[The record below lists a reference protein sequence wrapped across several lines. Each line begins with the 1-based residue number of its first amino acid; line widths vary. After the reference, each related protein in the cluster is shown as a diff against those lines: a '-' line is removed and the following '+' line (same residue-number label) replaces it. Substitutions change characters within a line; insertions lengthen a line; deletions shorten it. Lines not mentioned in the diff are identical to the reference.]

1 MATNIQFNLINS
13 IRVFIVR
20 VTARYPW
27 LYQTMLPKSGIR
39 DKLGFSKRTNQHGRC
54 LKNDVVSLKES
65 MVPVK
70 QKHGL
75 LKQVMIALLVTAVSL
90 SSTAQTGRVNLPE
103 LGNSASDVLSAS
115 EERKYAE
122 SLVRQMR
129 AYELLV
135 EDPLIS
141 DFFSD
146 MGFNLASRSDQPEAA
161 FTFLVLDQPVI
172 NAFAAPGG
180 VIALHSG
187 LILLADTQDEV
198 AGVLSHE
205 IAHITQLHMYRAFEK
220 GKTMNILAML
230 AMMGLILASGGDSD
244 VVTGAIVGSQA
255 AAAQAQINFTRH
267 NEVEADRVGIRT
279 LAASGYD
286 PQGMADFFSKM
297 GQTSRVN
304 GEGPPEFLRTHP
316 VSVNRI
322 AEAESRIQMMPPVE
336 ADEGRQF
343 YIVQARLRALL
354 EEDVNKAIKHF
365 NAELE
370 KPLSDARKNGNLYG
384 LAIAQQRNAEY
395 DKAEAVLSSLLEDE
409 PYRLAFQLQ
418 MANLQLARGHH
429 DQAIKSYADLY
440 HSFPGNQAIAL
451 EYGKAL
457 LDQNDPELA
466 ETASVVLRQQ
476 LVTRK
481 NDPALYALY
490 AQAANLAGDEIRS
503 TEAIAESYYQ
513 RGGTE
518 EAITQLESL
527 EKRPDL
533 DYYQR
538 ARVSARLM
546 ELRIEE
552 AEEDR

>member
-1 MATNIQFNLINS
+1 
-13 IRVFIVR
+13 
-20 VTARYPW
+20 
-27 LYQTMLPKSGIR
+27 
-39 DKLGFSKRTNQHGRC
+39 
-54 LKNDVVSLKES
+54 

-75 LKQVMIALLVTAVSL
+75 LKQILVAALIAAVSL
-90 SSTAQTGRVNLPE
+90 SSIAQTGRVNLPE
-103 LGNSASDVLSAS
+103 LGNSASNVLSNA
-115 EERKYAE
+115 EERENAE
-122 SLVRQMR
+122 SLIRQMR
-129 AYELLV
+129 AYELLI
-135 EDPLIS
+135 EDPLIN

-161 FTFLVLDQPVI
+161 FNFVVLDQDVI

-220 GKTMNILAML
+220 GKTMNIIAML
-230 AMMGLILASGGDSD
+230 AMMGLILASGGNGE
-244 VVTGAIVGSQA
+244 VITGAVMGAQA

-279 LAASGYD
+279 LAAAGYD

-297 GQTSRVN
+297 GQTSRAN

-322 AEAESRIQMMPPVE
+322 AEAESRIQNLPPVE
-336 ADEGRQF
+336 TAEGRQF

-354 EEDVNKAIKHF
+354 EKDPNKAIKHF
-365 NAELE
+365 KTELE
-370 KPLSDARKNGNLYG
+370 KPLTDARKNGNLYG
-384 LAIAQQRNAEY
+384 LAIARQRNAEY
-395 DKAEAVLSSLLEDE
+395 DKAGAILSDLLEKE
-409 PYRLAFQLQ
+409 PSRLAFQLQ
-418 MANLQLARGHH
+418 MADLHLKRGQHELAIS
-429 DQAIKSYADLY
+429 ALSDLY
-440 HSFPGNQAIAL
+440 HSFPGNKAIAL
-451 EYGKAL
+451 EYGRAL
-457 LDQNDPELA
+457 LEQNRPELA

-476 LVTRK
+476 LVK
-481 NDPALYALY
+481 GENDPALYALY
-490 AQAANLAGDEIRS
+490 AQAANLAGDEVRA

-518 EAITQLESL
+518 EAITQLERLTRQS
-527 EKRPDL
+527 DL

-538 ARVSARLM
+538 ARISARLM
-546 ELRIEE
+546 ELRIESGE
-552 AEEDR
+552 TNEQARND

>member
-1 MATNIQFNLINS
+1 
-13 IRVFIVR
+13 
-20 VTARYPW
+20 
-27 LYQTMLPKSGIR
+27 
-39 DKLGFSKRTNQHGRC
+39 
-54 LKNDVVSLKES
+54 

-75 LKQVMIALLVTAVSL
+75 LKQILVAALIAAVSL
-90 SSTAQTGRVNLPE
+90 SSIAQTGRVNLPE
-103 LGNSASDVLSAS
+103 LGNSASNVLSNA
-115 EERKYAE
+115 EEREYAE
-122 SLVRQMR
+122 SLIRQMR
-129 AYELLV
+129 AYELLI
-135 EDPLIS
+135 EDPLIN

-161 FTFLVLDQPVI
+161 FNFVVLDQDVI

-220 GKTMNILAML
+220 GKTMNIISML
-230 AMMGLILASGGDSD
+230 AMMGLILVSGGNGE
-244 VVTGAIVGSQA
+244 VITGAVMGAQA

-279 LAASGYD
+279 LATAGYD
-286 PQGMADFFSKM
+286 PQGMADFFSRM
-297 GQTSRVN
+297 GQTSRAN

-322 AEAESRIQMMPPVE
+322 AEAESRIQNLPPVE

-354 EEDVNKAIKHF
+354 EKDPNKAIKHF
-365 NAELE
+365 KTELD
-370 KPLSDARKNGNLYG
+370 KPLTDARKNGNLYG
-384 LAIAQQRNAEY
+384 LAIARQRNAEY
-395 DKAEAVLSSLLEDE
+395 DKAGAILSDLLEKE
-409 PYRLAFQLQ
+409 PSRLAFQLQ
-418 MANLQLARGHH
+418 MADLHLKRGQHELAIS
-429 DQAIKSYADLY
+429 ALSDLY
-440 HSFPGNQAIAL
+440 HSFPGNKAIAL
-451 EYGKAL
+451 EYGRAL
-457 LDQNDPELA
+457 LEQNRPELA

-476 LVTRK
+476 LVK
-481 NDPALYALY
+481 GENDPALYALY
-490 AQAANLAGDEIRS
+490 AQAANIAGDEVRA

-518 EAITQLESL
+518 EAITQLERLTRQS
-527 EKRPDL
+527 DL

-538 ARVSARLM
+538 ARISARLM
-546 ELRIEE
+546 ELRIESGE
-552 AEEDR
+552 TNEQARND

>member
-1 MATNIQFNLINS
+1 
-13 IRVFIVR
+13 
-20 VTARYPW
+20 
-27 LYQTMLPKSGIR
+27 
-39 DKLGFSKRTNQHGRC
+39 
-54 LKNDVVSLKES
+54 

-70 QKHGL
+70 QKHPL
-75 LKQVMIALLVTAVSL
+75 LKQFFIAVLIAAVSL
-90 SSTAQTGRVNLPE
+90 TSVAQTGRVNLPE
-103 LGNSASDVLSAS
+103 LGNSASDVLSNS

-122 SLVRQMR
+122 GLIRQMR

-135 EDPLIS
+135 EDPLIN

-161 FTFLVLDQPVI
+161 FTFVVLDQPVI

-187 LILLADTQDEV
+187 LILLAETQDEV

-220 GKTMNILAML
+220 GKTMNIIAML
-230 AMMGLILASGGDSD
+230 AMMGLIMASGGNGE
-244 VVTGAIVGSQA
+244 VITGAVIGAQA
-255 AAAQAQINFTRH
+255 ATAQAQINFTRH
-267 NEVEADRVGIRT
+267 NEIEADRVGIRT
-279 LAASGYD
+279 LSASGYD
-286 PQGMADFFSKM
+286 PQGMADFFEKM
-297 GQTSRVN
+297 SQTSRSN

-322 AEAESRIQMMPPVE
+322 AEAESRIQNLPAVK
-336 ADEGRQF
+336 AAEGRQF

-354 EEDVNKAIKHF
+354 EKDANKSIKHF
-365 NAELE
+365 TTELE
-370 KPLSDARKNGNLYG
+370 KPLTDASRNGNLYG
-384 LAIAQQRNAEY
+384 LAIARQKNAEY
-395 DKAEAVLSSLLEDE
+395 DEAETILSDLLEKE
-409 PYRLAFQLQ
+409 PSRLAFQLQ
-418 MANLQLARGHH
+418 MANLHLKQGRRELAIE
-429 DQAIKSYADLY
+429 AFAELY

-457 LDQNDPELA
+457 LDQAQPEMA
-466 ETASVVLRQQ
+466 ETASKVLKRQ
-476 LVTRK
+476 LANRK
-481 NDPALYALY
+481 TDPALYALY
-490 AQAANLAGDEIRS
+490 AQAANVAGDDVRS

-527 EKRPDL
+527 ARRSDL

-546 ELRIEE
+546 ELRIEVG
-552 AEEDR
+552 EEDKKDHKH

>member
-1 MATNIQFNLINS
+1 
-13 IRVFIVR
+13 
-20 VTARYPW
+20 
-27 LYQTMLPKSGIR
+27 
-39 DKLGFSKRTNQHGRC
+39 
-54 LKNDVVSLKES
+54 

-70 QKHGL
+70 RNSGFLTQ
-75 LKQVMIALLVTAVSL
+75 ILVSLAVVVVSL
-90 SSTAQTGRVNLPE
+90 SAGAQSGRVDLPE
-103 LGNSASDVLSAS
+103 LGNSASDILSTAD
-115 EERKYAE
+115 EREYAE
-122 SLVRQMR
+122 HLLRQMR

-146 MGFNLASRSDQPEAA
+146 MGYSLAANSDKPEAA
-161 FTFLVLDQPVI
+161 FTFVVIDQEVI

-205 IAHITQLHMYRAFEK
+205 IAHVTQLHMYRAFEK
-220 GKTMNILAML
+220 SRTMNIISML
-230 AMMGLILASGGDSD
+230 AMMGLILASGGDGD
-244 VVTGAIVGSQA
+244 VVSGAVVGAQA
-255 AAAQAQINFTRH
+255 VAAQAQINFTRH

-286 PQGMADFFSKM
+286 PQGMADFFQKM
-297 GQTSRVN
+297 AQSTRAN

-322 AEAESRIQMMPPVE
+322 AEAENRIHSMPPVQP
-336 ADEGRQF
+336 DEGRQF

-354 EEDVNKAIKHF
+354 ERDPNKAIEHF
-365 NAELE
+365 RSELD
-370 KPLSDARKNGNLYG
+370 KPLSPARRNGNQYG
-384 LAIAQQRNAEY
+384 LAIAMQRNTEYEEAE
-395 DKAEAVLSSLLEDE
+395 ELLSSLLEEE
-409 PYRLAFQLQ
+409 PNRLAFQLQ
-418 MANLQLARGHH
+418 MADLQRERGQHQ
-429 DQAIKSYADLY
+429 QAIDALDAL
-440 HSFPGNQAIAL
+440 HQVFPGNRAIAM
-451 EYGKAL
+451 EYARAL
-457 LDQNDPELA
+457 LEQDDPALA
-466 ETASVVLRQQ
+466 GTASTVLKQQ
-476 LVTRK
+476 LTTRK

-490 AQAANLAGDEIRS
+490 AQASSLAGDEIRA
-503 TEAIAESYYQ
+503 TEAIAESYYL

-527 EKRPDL
+527 EKRDDL

-546 ELRIEE
+546 ELRIEQKE
-552 AEEDR
+552 AG

>member
-1 MATNIQFNLINS
+1 
-13 IRVFIVR
+13 
-20 VTARYPW
+20 
-27 LYQTMLPKSGIR
+27 
-39 DKLGFSKRTNQHGRC
+39 
-54 LKNDVVSLKES
+54 

-75 LKQVMIALLVTAVSL
+75 LKQILVAALIAVVSL
-90 SSTAQTGRVNLPE
+90 SSIAQTGRVNLPE
-103 LGNSASDVLSAS
+103 LGNSASNVLSNA
-115 EERKYAE
+115 EEREYAE
-122 SLVRQMR
+122 SLIRQMR
-129 AYELLV
+129 AYELLI
-135 EDPLIS
+135 EDPLIN

-146 MGFNLASRSDQPEAA
+146 MGFNLVSRSDQPEAA
-161 FTFLVLDQPVI
+161 FSFVILDQDVI

-220 GKTMNILAML
+220 GKTMNIIAML
-230 AMMGLILASGGDSD
+230 AMMGLILASGGDGQ
-244 VVTGAIVGSQA
+244 VITGAVMGAQA

-279 LAASGYD
+279 LAAAGYD

-297 GQTSRVN
+297 GQTSRAN

-322 AEAESRIQMMPPVE
+322 AEAESRIQNLPPVE
-336 ADEGRQF
+336 AAEGRQF

-354 EEDVNKAIKHF
+354 EKDPNKAIKHF
-365 NAELE
+365 ISELE
-370 KPLSDARKNGNLYG
+370 KPLTDARKNGNLYG
-384 LAIAQQRNAEY
+384 LAIARQRNAEY
-395 DKAEAVLSSLLEDE
+395 DKAGAILSDLLEKE
-409 PYRLAFQLQ
+409 PSRLAFQLQ
-418 MANLQLARGHH
+418 MADLHLKRGQHE
-429 DQAIKSYADLY
+429 QAISALSDLY
-440 HSFPGNQAIAL
+440 HSFPGNKAIAL
-451 EYGKAL
+451 EYGRAL
-457 LDQNDPELA
+457 IDQNKPELA

-476 LVTRK
+476 LVK
-481 NDPALYALY
+481 GENDPALYALY
-490 AQAANLAGDEIRS
+490 AQAANIAGDEVRA

-513 RGGTE
+513 RGGTK
-518 EAITQLESL
+518 EAITQLERLTRQS
-527 EKRPDL
+527 DL

-546 ELRIEE
+546 ELRIETGE
-552 AEEDR
+552 TNEQARND

>member
-1 MATNIQFNLINS
+1 
-13 IRVFIVR
+13 
-20 VTARYPW
+20 
-27 LYQTMLPKSGIR
+27 
-39 DKLGFSKRTNQHGRC
+39 
-54 LKNDVVSLKES
+54 

-75 LKQVMIALLVTAVSL
+75 LKQSLVAILIAAISL
-90 SSTAQTGRVNLPE
+90 SSIAQSGRIDLPE
-103 LGNSASDVLSAS
+103 LGNSASDVLSNS
-115 EERKYAE
+115 EEKKYAE
-122 SLVRQMR
+122 GLIRQMR
-129 AYELLV
+129 AYELLI
-135 EDPLIS
+135 EDPLIT

-161 FTFLVLDQPVI
+161 FTFVVLDQSVI

-187 LILLADTQDEV
+187 LILLAETQDEV

-205 IAHITQLHMYRAFEK
+205 IAHVTQLHMYRAFEK

-230 AMMGLILASGGDSD
+230 AMMGLILVSGGDGD
-244 VVTGAIVGSQA
+244 VISGAIMGTQA

-279 LAASGYD
+279 LTASGYD
-286 PQGMADFFSKM
+286 PQGMADFFGKM
-297 GQTSRVN
+297 NQTSRSN

-316 VSVNRI
+316 MSVNRI
-322 AEAESRIQMMPPVE
+322 AEAESRIQNMPPVE

-354 EEDVNKAIKHF
+354 EKDVNKAIEYF
-365 NAELE
+365 TTELD
-370 KPLSDARKNGNLYG
+370 KSLTDARKNGNLYG
-384 LAIAQQRNAEY
+384 LAMARQRNAEY
-395 DKAEAVLSSLLEDE
+395 DKAEAILSDLLENE
-409 PYRLAFQLQ
+409 PSRLAFQLQ
-418 MANLQLARGHH
+418 MANLHLARGRH
-429 DQAIKSYADLY
+429 DQAIKAFADLY

-466 ETASVVLRQQ
+466 DTASEVLRQQ
-476 LVTRK
+476 LVSRK
-481 NDPALYALY
+481 NDPTLYALY
-490 AQAANLAGDEIRS
+490 AQTANLAGDDVRS

-518 EAITQLESL
+518 EAIIQLESL
-527 EKRPDL
+527 DKRSDL

-546 ELRIEE
+546 ELRIEIT
-552 AEEDR
+552 EDEK

>member
-1 MATNIQFNLINS
+1 
-13 IRVFIVR
+13 
-20 VTARYPW
+20 
-27 LYQTMLPKSGIR
+27 
-39 DKLGFSKRTNQHGRC
+39 
-54 LKNDVVSLKES
+54 

-70 QKHGL
+70 QKHSL
-75 LKQVMIALLVTAVSL
+75 LKQILVAVLVTAVSL
-90 SSTAQTGRVNLPE
+90 SSIAQTGRLDLPE
-103 LGNSASDVLSAS
+103 LGNSASDVLSNA
-115 EERKYAE
+115 EEKEYAKG
-122 SLVRQMR
+122 LVRQMR
-129 AYELLV
+129 AYELLI

-161 FTFLVLDQPVI
+161 FTFIVLDQPVI

-220 GKTMNILAML
+220 GKTMNVLAML
-230 AMMGLILASGGDSD
+230 AMLGLILASGGDGD
-244 VVTGAIVGSQA
+244 VISGAVAGTQA

-279 LAASGYD
+279 LAAAGYD
-286 PQGMADFFSKM
+286 PQGMADFFGKMSK
-297 GQTSRVN
+297 TNRAN

-316 VSVNRI
+316 MSVDRI
-322 AEAESRIQMMPPVE
+322 AEAENRIQNLPPVE
-336 ADEGRQF
+336 ADECRQF

-354 EEDVNKAIKHF
+354 ENDVNKVINHF
-365 NAELE
+365 KSELE
-370 KPLSDARKNGNLYG
+370 KPLTAARKNGNLYG
-384 LAIAQQRNAEY
+384 LAIAKQRNSEY
-395 DKAEAVLSSLLEDE
+395 DEAAAILSGLLEDE
-409 PYRLAFQLQ
+409 PSRLAFQLQ
-418 MANLQLARGHH
+418 MANLHLARGQH
-429 DQAIKSYADLY
+429 DQAINAFADLY

-457 LDQNDPELA
+457 LEQQDPELA

-476 LVTRK
+476 IVSK
-481 NDPALYALY
+481 KDDPALYALY
-490 AQAANLAGDEIRS
+490 AQAANLAGDDVRA

-513 RGGTE
+513 RGGTP

-527 EKRPDL
+527 EERSDL

-546 ELRIEE
+546 ELRIEMTG
-552 AEEDR
+552 EEK

>member
-1 MATNIQFNLINS
+1 
-13 IRVFIVR
+13 
-20 VTARYPW
+20 
-27 LYQTMLPKSGIR
+27 
-39 DKLGFSKRTNQHGRC
+39 
-54 LKNDVVSLKES
+54 

-70 QKHGL
+70 QKQGL
-75 LKQVMIALLVTAVSL
+75 LKQVLIALLVAAVSL
-90 SSTAQTGRVNLPE
+90 SSIAQTGRINLPE
-103 LGNSASDVLSAS
+103 LGNSASDVLSDS
-115 EERKYAE
+115 EEREYAQG
-122 SLVRQMR
+122 LIRQLR
-129 AYELLV
+129 AYELMI

-146 MGFNLASRSDQPEAA
+146 MGFNLASNSDQPQAA
-161 FTFLVLDQPVI
+161 FTFVILDQSVI

-230 AMMGLILASGGDSD
+230 AMMGLILASGGNGD
-244 VVTGAIVGSQA
+244 VITGAVVGAQA
-255 AAAQAQINFTRH
+255 VVAQAQINFTRH

-279 LAASGYD
+279 LAATGYD
-286 PQGMADFFSKM
+286 PQGMADFFGKM
-297 GQTSRVN
+297 GQTSRAN

-322 AEAESRIQMMPPVE
+322 AEAESRIQNLPPVE
-336 ADEGRQF
+336 PAEGRQF

-354 EEDVNKAIKHF
+354 ENDPNKAIEHF
-365 NAELE
+365 TTELE
-370 KPLSDARKNGNLYG
+370 KELPDARRNGHLYG
-384 LAIAQQRNAEY
+384 LAIAKQRNADY
-395 DKAEAVLSSLLEDE
+395 DQAESILSDLLETE
-409 PYRLAFQLQ
+409 PSRLAFQLQ
-418 MANLQLARGHH
+418 MANLHLKRGMHE
-429 DQAIKSYADLY
+429 QAINSFAELY

-451 EYGKAL
+451 EYSKAL
-457 LDQNDPELA
+457 LDRNDPELA
-466 ETASVVLRQQ
+466 ETASEVLRQQ

-481 NDPALYALY
+481 TDPALYALY
-490 AQAANLAGDEIRS
+490 AQAANIAGDDIRS

-527 EKRPDL
+527 DRRSDL

-552 AEEDR
+552 NESDN

>member
-1 MATNIQFNLINS
+1 MQ
-13 IRVFIVR
+13 R
-20 VTARYPW
+20 
-27 LYQTMLPKSGIR
+27 Q
-39 DKLGFSKRTNQHGRC
+39 C
-54 LKNDVVSLKES
+54 LKNDVVSLRES

-75 LKQVMIALLVTAVSL
+75 LKQILVAVLVAAVSL
-90 SSTAQTGRVNLPE
+90 SSIAQTGRVHLPE
-103 LGNSASDVLSAS
+103 LGNSASDVLSNS
-115 EERKYAE
+115 EEREYAAG
-122 SLVRQMR
+122 LIRQMR
-129 AYELLV
+129 AYELLI
-135 EDPLIS
+135 EDPLIN

-146 MGFNLASRSDQPEAA
+146 MGFNLVSRSDQPEAA
-161 FTFLVLDQPVI
+161 FTFVVLDQDVI

-220 GKTMNILAML
+220 GKTMNIIAML
-230 AMMGLILASGGDSD
+230 AMMGLILASGGNGE
-244 VVTGAIVGSQA
+244 VITGAVMGAQA

-286 PQGMADFFSKM
+286 PQGMADFFEKM
-297 GQTSRVN
+297 GQTSRAN

-322 AEAESRIQMMPPVE
+322 AEAESRIQNLPPVE
-336 ADEGRQF
+336 PDEGRQF

-354 EEDVNKAIKHF
+354 EKDINKAIKHF
-365 NAELE
+365 TAELE
-370 KPLSDARKNGNLYG
+370 KPLTDARKNGNLYG
-384 LAIAQQRNAEY
+384 LAIAKQK
-395 DKAEAVLSSLLEDE
+395 KAEFDEAESILSGLLEEE
-409 PYRLAFQLQ
+409 PFRLAFQLQ
-418 MANLQLARGHH
+418 MADLQLKKGEHK
-429 DQAIKSYADLY
+429 QAIDALADLY

-457 LDQNDPELA
+457 LDQGIPELA

-476 LVTRK
+476 LTSRK
-481 NDPALYALY
+481 TDPALYALY
-490 AQAANLAGDEIRS
+490 AQAANIAGDEVRA

-518 EAITQLESL
+518 EAITQLERL
-527 EKRPDL
+527 TKRSDL

-546 ELRIEE
+546 ELRIEAGE
-552 AEEDR
+552 TDKQAHNH